1 MDNISNVGPKNLY
14 SISSDSIVIDNQE
27 DDLHDLSKSIHIYT
41 KERMIKEKVL
51 YISKYEDA
59 TIEDYYKANNIADS
73 MIEILEANSD
83 PDIII
88 INTVPSDIRLKGDNE
103 LANRLTSIYEYLGFR
118 ELELDDNIVM
128 IYMNSAGIR
137 IFNLTLDRKEYD
149 YGK

>member
-14 SISSDSIVIDNQE
+14 DITSDTIVIDNQE
-27 DDLHDLSKSIHIYT
+27 DDLHDLSKSVHIYT
-41 KERMIKEKVL
+41 KERMIKEKAL
-51 YISKYEDA
+51 YISTYEDA

-137 IFNLTLDRKEYD
+137 IFNASLDRKEYD

>member
-14 SISSDSIVIDNQE
+14 DVTLDSIVIDNQE
-27 DDLHDLSKSIHIYT
+27 DDLHDLSKSVHIYT

>member
-14 SISSDSIVIDNQE
+14 DVTSDTIVIDNQE
-27 DDLHDLSKSIHIYT
+27 DDLHDLSKSVHIYT
-41 KERMIKEKVL
+41 KERMIKEKAL

-59 TIEDYYKANNIADS
+59 TIEDFYKANNIADS

-137 IFNLTLDRKEYD
+137 IFNVSLDRKEYD

>member
-14 SISSDSIVIDNQE
+14 DVTSDSIVIDNQE

-59 TIEDYYKANNIADS
+59 TIEDFYKANNIADS

-83 PDIII
+83 HDIII

-137 IFNLTLDRKEYD
+137 IFNVSLDRKEYD

>member
-27 DDLHDLSKSIHIYT
+27 DDLHDLSKSVHIYT

-59 TIEDYYKANNIADS
+59 TIEDFYKANNIADS

-128 IYMNSAGIR
+128 IYMNNAGIR
-137 IFNLTLDRKEYD
+137 IFNVSLDRKEYD

>member
-137 IFNLTLDRKEYD
+137 IFNVSLDRKEYD

>member
-14 SISSDSIVIDNQE
+14 DVTSDSIVIDNQE

-59 TIEDYYKANNIADS
+59 TIEDFYKANNIADS

-83 PDIII
+83 HDIII

>member
-27 DDLHDLSKSIHIYT
+27 DDLHDLSKSVHIYT

-59 TIEDYYKANNIADS
+59 TIEDFYKANNIADS

-88 INTVPSDIRLKGDNE
+88 INTVPSDIRLKGENE
-103 LANRLTSIYEYLGFR
+103 LANRLASIYEYLGFR

-137 IFNLTLDRKEYD
+137 IFNVSLDRKEYD

>member
-14 SISSDSIVIDNQE
+14 DVTSDTIVIDNQE
-27 DDLHDLSKSIHIYT
+27 DDLHDLSKSVHIYT

-59 TIEDYYKANNIADS
+59 TIEDYYRANNIADS

-88 INTVPSDIRLKGDNE
+88 INTVPSDIRLKGENE

>member
-14 SISSDSIVIDNQE
+14 DITSDTIVIDNQE
-27 DDLHDLSKSIHIYT
+27 DDLHDLSKSVHIYT
-41 KERMIKEKVL
+41 KERMIKEKAL
-51 YISKYEDA
+51 YISKYEDV
-59 TIEDYYKANNIADS
+59 TIEDFYKANNIADS

-137 IFNLTLDRKEYD
+137 IFNVSLDRKEYD